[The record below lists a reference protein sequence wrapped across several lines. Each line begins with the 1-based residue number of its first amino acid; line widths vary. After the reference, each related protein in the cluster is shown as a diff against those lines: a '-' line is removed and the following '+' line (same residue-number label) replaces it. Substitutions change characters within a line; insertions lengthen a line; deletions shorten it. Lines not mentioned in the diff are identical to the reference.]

1 MFRIIFYLFGFRT
14 NKWLFFCLVMIA
26 EPMKNKWKMDVL
38 LVLLHFCLTAAHK
51 ICAEKEKTDFAAVLV
66 YTQLKHI
73 CSQLASQAWFHHF
86 TYDYCCCSWLDLK
99 RGSHTHTECFTWI
112 LSGSTQTLFSYHFFF
127 FGHNH
132 QYFFFSNC
140 QLEKIFNLPL
150 S

>member
-1 MFRIIFYLFGFRT
+1 MFHIIFYLFGFRT

-99 RGSHTHTECFTWI
+99 RGSHTHTQNALHEFWVVAPRLYFHI
-112 LSGSTQTLFSYHFFF
+112 IFFF
-127 FGHNH
+127 WT
-132 QYFFFSNC
+132 QSSILFFF
-140 QLEKIFNLPL
+140 QLSTWENI
-150 S
+150 